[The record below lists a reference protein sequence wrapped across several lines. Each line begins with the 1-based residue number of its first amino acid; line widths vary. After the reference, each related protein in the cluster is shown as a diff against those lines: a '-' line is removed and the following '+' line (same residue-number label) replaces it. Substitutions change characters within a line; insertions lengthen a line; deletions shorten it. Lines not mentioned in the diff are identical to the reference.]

1 MNVRCASCETVYRVD
16 PDRLPLRGVRA
27 RCTVCSHVISI
38 EGQSF
43 GSIPE
48 AAPNRTFAPA
58 TRDRVANSLGD
69 AFIAPPEDS
78 RPTAPTDTESVGE
91 PDHDWSQATPPPVV
105 SEDTTRTEPIFLE
118 TELEPADTGASGKQ
132 PGRPDEV
139 EMAEAEG
146 PGPPIPHAP
155 ARDIE
160 PASRTPP
167 RGIPE
172 PEPDVESQP
181 QAPVAWEP
189 VEQEPPSVEEPVFDA
204 PAAPEPS
211 ARIEELPTQRA
222 PGPQEKPPVVPP
234 WEEVAARSAS
244 RPPTP
249 PSPVKAVPPEPAL
262 PTPGPSMAEQTPKAP
277 RPFAGAGQ
285 GRPTISAA
293 PTPPPDGRTSRQR
306 LSRPFSVPRSPAS
319 SGAPPGP
326 ATVAP
331 ARPKAEPD
339 RPAAP
344 VFTPSS
350 GRPVQP
356 PPVPPRQPAIQEPA
370 AAPVAP
376 PKKTPPP
383 VPTAPIAPAPPPSP
397 APAVREPT
405 GRPVNPFLSRD
416 PRQKA
421 RRLARALI
429 SDMIV
434 YQPEKRQR
442 AMREGNL
449 KEAFDEEIRKSW
461 GEFVEQ
467 VGQEIAESTTHFNDA
482 LNDILAGG
490 QKVF

>member
-38 EGQSF
+38 EGQSL
-43 GSIPE
+43 GSISE
-48 AAPNRTFAPA
+48 GAPTRTFAPA

-78 RPTAPTDTESVGE
+78 RSKAPAENASVGE
-91 PDHDWSQATPPPVV
+91 PDHDWSQTTPSPVV
-105 SEDTTRTEPIFLE
+105 SEETARTEPIFLE
-118 TELEPADTGASGKQ
+118 TELEPADTDASGEK
-132 PGRPDEV
+132 PGRHEEV
-139 EMAEAEG
+139 VMADPEE
-146 PGPPIPHAP
+146 PGPSFLHAP
-155 ARDIE
+155 ARDTE
-160 PASRTPP
+160 PASPTRP

-172 PEPDVESQP
+172 PEPHP
-181 QAPVAWEP
+181 PAPVAWEP
-189 VEQEPPSVEEPVFDA
+189 VEPEPPSVEEPVFDA

-211 ARIEELPTQRA
+211 ARTEEPPQRA
-222 PGPQEKPPVVPP
+222 FGAQEKLPVVPP
-234 WEEVAARSAS
+234 WEEVEARSAS
-244 RPPTP
+244 RPPAP
-249 PSPVKAVPPEPAL
+249 PSPGKAVPPEPSL
-262 PTPGPSMAEQTPKAP
+262 PTTRPSMAEQTPKAP

-293 PTPPPDGRTSRQR
+293 PTHPPDGRTSRQR

-319 SGAPPGP
+319 SGAAPGP
-326 ATVAP
+326 AAGAP

-356 PPVPPRQPAIQEPA
+356 PPVPPRQHAIQEPPTA

-376 PKKTPPP
+376 PKKAPPP
-383 VPTAPIAPAPPPSP
+383 MPKAPLAPAPPPSSPP
-397 APAVREPT
+397 ALREPT

-442 AMREGNL
+442 AMRDGNL
-449 KEAFDEEIRKSW
+449 KEAFDDEIKKSW